1 MKPDEPRRPD
11 PDALLAEAVKAGRG
25 RLKVYLGMAP
35 GVGKTYEMLSAGRRR
50 AEEGADVVVGVV
62 ETHGRRDTEALLEGL
77 DVLARA
83 PIVYHGHQ
91 LLEFDL
97 DAALARKPR
106 LLLVD
111 EYAHS
116 NAPGSRHPK
125 RWQDVEELLA
135 AGVDVWTTL
144 NVQHLESLVDVVWKI
159 TGVRVRETVPDSALT
174 AADEIEFVDLTPQE
188 LRERLKAGKVY
199 VPETARLAQDN
210 FFKPENLT
218 ALREMALRK
227 AAQAVD
233 DELVGAMRRQ
243 GIEGPW
249 AAGERILVL
258 IAGDATAASLVRAGR
273 RLADL
278 MHDAPW
284 TVAHVERPNQ
294 PTSDARSARRITGAF
309 KVAEQ
314 LGGSTVVLTGDDLPG
329 TVLAFAGR
337 NNVTQIV
344 VGKSQD
350 SRWRVLT
357 GRSLA
362 HALMRR
368 AGGAALH
375 FVSAGAPEAE
385 SPEPQTP
392 KDRRFPNGL
401 GYLGAVIL
409 VTLTSALA
417 AIMDRFASG
426 ADLGMIFLA
435 SVLIAGLAWG
445 LRPALLAAAL
455 AISTYNFF
463 FLEPR
468 FSFVIG
474 HATDVLTFAI
484 FIAVAGATGWLTG
497 RVRDQAQLSSRR
509 ASAVTALLAA
519 SRRLSAAPGKDET
532 AQALAEQASAAA
544 GGRPGGGRAVVLL
557 PRGEDLILA
566 AAAPGPVQLGAA
578 EMTAARWAWDKREAA
593 GSGTGT
599 LPQLGWTF
607 RPLIGVRGRAG
618 VAGVETGGPGAA
630 YGPGFDEERLLAA
643 LLDQGA
649 VALERAELA
658 AEAVENE
665 ALRRSDK
672 LRGALLNSISH
683 DLRTP
688 LSTVLGAATTL
699 IDYDSSLR
707 PEVRAD
713 LLISIRE
720 EAERLNRYVGN
731 LLDMTRLEGGALKT
745 RSEWTDVRDVL
756 AGAAARVE
764 RRLGARKLIREFPP
778 ELADVELDPSLLEQ
792 AIVNILENAIAYSPD
807 GLPIEVAVFEDRAN
821 VVISIEDEGPGIPKA
836 EIDRIFESFRR
847 GEEPSDRNRG
857 ERKGAGLGLSIA
869 KGFIEAMGGRIAAAS
884 PIHGGRGTRMLIS
897 LRKGPSATAPPLD
910 AAA

>member
-1 MKPDEPRRPD
+1 MSPDEPVRPD
-11 PDALLAEAVKAGRG
+11 PDALLASAKRQGRG
-25 RLKVYLGMAP
+25 KLKVYLGMAP
-35 GVGKTYEMLSAGRRR
+35 GVGKTFKMLGDGKRRQGD
-50 AEEGADVVVGVV
+50 GADVVVGVV
-62 ETHGRRDTEALLEGL
+62 ETHGRKETEALLDGL
-77 DVLARA
+77 HVLPRH
-83 PIVYHGHQ
+83 PIQYREHQ
-91 LLEFDL
+91 LMEFDL
-97 DAALARKPR
+97 DGALARKPK

-135 AGVDVWTTL
+135 AGIDVWTTL

-159 TGVRVRETVPDSALT
+159 TGVRVRETVPDSALS
-174 AADEIEFVDLTPQE
+174 AADEIELVDLTPEE
-188 LRERLKAGKVY
+188 LRERLHAGKVY
-199 VPETARLAQDN
+199 VPETARMASDN

-218 ALREMALRK
+218 ALREMALRR
-227 AAQAVD
+227 AAQTVD
-233 DELVGAMRRQ
+233 DQLVGAMRRQ

-258 IAGDATAASLVRAGR
+258 IAGDPTAQSLVRAGR

-278 MHDAPW
+278 MDAPW

-294 PTSDARSARRITGAF
+294 PTADVRSARRVTEAF
-309 KVAEQ
+309 KIAEQ
-314 LGGSTVVLTGDDLPG
+314 LEASTVVLTGDDVPD
-329 TVLAFAGR
+329 TVLAFTKR

-344 VGKSQD
+344 MGKSPD
-350 SRWRVLT
+350 SLLRVVL
-357 GRSLA
+357 GRSLG
-362 HALMRR
+362 HALLSR
-368 AGGAALH
+368 ASGAALH

-385 SPEPQTP
+385 PSDPAPA
-392 KDRRFPNGL
+392 KGSKV
-401 GYLGAVIL
+401 GGAWSYLGAILL
-409 VTLTSALA
+409 VTAISGLA
-417 AIMDRFASG
+417 ALLDRYTTG

-445 LRPALLAAAL
+445 LRPALVAAAA
-455 AISTYNFF
+455 AIASYNFF

-484 FIAVAGATGWLTG
+484 FIAVAGVTGWLTG
-497 RVRDQAQLSSRR
+497 RVRDQATLSSRR

-519 SRRLSAAPGKDET
+519 SRRLTAAATQGDT
-532 AQALAEQASAAA
+532 AQVLAEQASAAA
-544 GGRPGGGRAVVLL
+544 GGRAVVLL
-557 PRGEDLILA
+557 AQDQELVLT
-566 AAAPGPVQLGAA
+566 AAAPGEVLLSTAD
-578 EMTAARWAWDKREAA
+578 MTAARWAWDKREPA
-593 GSGTGT
+593 GAGTGT
-599 LPQLGWTF
+599 LPQIHWTF

-618 VAGVETGGPGAA
+618 VAGVEVDARAGM
-630 YGPGFDEERLLAA
+630 DEERLLAA
-643 LLDQGA
+643 MLDQGA

-658 AEAVENE
+658 AATVENE
-665 ALRRSDK
+665 ALRRSDQ
-672 LRGALLNSISH
+672 LRAALLNSISH

-688 LSTVLGAATTL
+688 LSTVMGSATTL
-699 IDYDSSLR
+699 IDYDATLK

-720 EAERLNRYVGN
+720 EAERLNRYVGD

-745 RSEWTDVRDVL
+745 RAEWTDVRDVL
-756 AGAAARVE
+756 SGAIKRVE
-764 RRLGARKLIREFPP
+764 RRLGARPLTREFPP
-778 ELADVELDPSLLEQ
+778 ELSAVELDPGLLEQ

-836 EIDRIFESFRR
+836 DIERIFEKFRR
-847 GEEPSDRNRG
+847 LEEPSDRNRDN
-857 ERKGAGLGLSIA
+857 RKGAGLGLSIA
-869 KGFIEAMGGRIAAAS
+869 RGFIEAMGGRIAAAS

-897 LRKGPSATAPPLD
+897 LRKASPGF
-910 AAA
+910 AAAQREP